1 MFHLTVVDFFREFYQ
16 LKLNSCI
23 YKAYVA
29 TVWGPVTLKGLAGLM
44 NRNWQSCEKFE
55 NFVGK
60 VRKILR
66 HGF

>member
-1 MFHLTVVDFFREFYQ
+1 MGASD
-16 LKLNSCI
+16 
-23 YKAYVA
+23 
-29 TVWGPVTLKGLAGLM
+29 LKGLAGLM